1 VPAPPRITVVT
12 PSFNQAQFLDETLR
26 SVLSQRRFIHEYFV
40 IDGGSTDGSVEIIR
54 RHAEAG
60 GIDAWVSEKDR
71 GQADA
76 LHKGFARATG
86 DYLFW
91 LNSDDVLLPNAMALI
106 SAALMDHPD
115 WDALTGYHVR
125 TDEHSRIVS
134 MHRTP
139 GEDPAAA
146 RWGVH
151 HVVQQTCAFRRSLYE
166 KVGGIDRGLHCV
178 LDTDLWCR
186 MFAAGSVWGHIP
198 QYLAAFRQHPTA
210 KGSADKWF
218 AMYRDEEEMLRRKYP
233 QYCAD
238 TPKHRLGLL
247 AYRAKQILTGRHL
260 RARADTRRHHGETLE
275 KVFGAIPAGVGGR

>member
-12 PSFNQAQFLDETLR
+12 PSFNQARFVDETLR
-26 SVLSQRRFIHEYFV
+26 SVISQRQFIHEYFV
-40 IDGGSTDGSVEIIR
+40 IDGGSTDGSVDIIR
-54 RHAEAG
+54 RHADH
-60 GIDAWVSEKDR
+60 IDLWISEKDR

-91 LNSDDVLLPNAMALI
+91 LNSDDVLLPGAMEMIHRAL
-106 SAALMDHPD
+106 ADHPD

-125 TDEHSRIVS
+125 IDERSRILS

-139 GEDPAAA
+139 GENPAAA
-146 RWGVH
+146 RRGIH
-151 HVVQQTCAFRRSLYE
+151 HVIQQTCAFRRSLYE
-166 KVGGIDRGLHCV
+166 TVGGIDRGLHCV

-186 MFAAGSVWGHIP
+186 MFATGSVWGHIP
-198 QYLAAFRQHPTA
+198 QYLAAFRQHPA
-210 KGSADKWF
+210 GKGSSEKWL
-218 AMYRDEEEMLRRKYP
+218 AMYRDEEAMLRRKYP

-238 TPKHRLGLL
+238 TLKHRLGLL

-260 RARADTRRHHGETLE
+260 RARADTHRYRGKTLE
-275 KVFGAIPAGVGGR
+275 DVFGAVSVGASGR